1 MKNKLIII
9 AILYSFSNTLQAQ
22 NPGYLGSINVLQ
34 FGSELGTPF
43 RENSIFYFPS
53 IKYERALKWN
63 NSVAITCNYWAGS
76 VGSAQLNYQSFYKDP
91 DNYADIVKYVSGG
104 IDYQNV
110 FLELSTRYY
119 HVAATAPYGKY
130 WEFGLAAN
138 MFNYS
143 NNTVVWDDQ
152 AYAET
157 KPVGFA
163 STFMI
168 GAKYGIRR
176 MLSDHIGLDFNGGWR
191 IPVHYT
197 NLENGPRK
205 TINNVTPQFFPNF
218 HLALG
223 LSFVY

>member
-1 MKNKLIII
+1 MKIKLITI
-9 AILYSFSNTLQAQ
+9 AILYGISNILYAQ
-22 NPGYLGSINVLQ
+22 NPGYLGSVNVLQ
-34 FGSELGTPF
+34 FGSEIGTPL

-53 IKYERALKWN
+53 IKYERALKRN

-76 VGSAQLNYQSFYKDP
+76 VGSAQLKYHSFYKDP

-104 IDYQNV
+104 IDYQNI

-119 HVAATAPYGKY
+119 HEAATAPYGKY

-157 KPVGFA
+157 QPVGFA
-163 STFMI
+163 STIMI
-168 GAKYGIRR
+168 GAAYGIRR
-176 MLSDHIGLDFNGGWR
+176 MLSDNIGLDFNGGCR
-191 IPVHYT
+191 IPFHNN
-197 NLENGPRK
+197 NLENGPRLA
-205 TINNVTPQFFPNF
+205 INNATPQFFPYW

-223 LSFVY
+223 LSFLY